1 MKQFKALLFALSVLA
16 CVTAAPAYLAAL
28 AGEDPVHEH
37 GAQKARSHATA
48 APQLL
53 DEAVVKK
60 MMDSGKPSEANHFKI
75 LAQLSG
81 DWYYKAAVWAV
92 PGAEPRWTT
101 GTITNQMV
109 MGSRFLSSTVVG
121 SMDIGGQQVLITG
134 QGYLGYDN
142 AKKSFTSVWIDTV
155 TTGMMIGSGKYDQ
168 KDNAIKET
176 GQFTNPL
183 TGGEE
188 KFRSELQFT
197 DAEDYKRTIFAIG
210 KSGKESKVMEFDYST
225 RRK

>member
-1 MKQFKALLFALSVLA
+1 MTNYRALLFVLSVLA
-16 CVTAAPAYLAAL
+16 CVTAAPANAAHS
-28 AGEDPVHEH
+28 AP
-37 GAQKARSHATA
+37 SHAAT

-53 DEAVVKK
+53 DESVVRK
-60 MMDSGKPSEANHFKI
+60 MIDSGKPSEANHFKI

-81 DWYYKAAVWAV
+81 DWYYTAAFWAV
-92 PGAEPRWTT
+92 PGAEPRRTT

-109 MGSRFLSSTVVG
+109 MESRFLSSTVVG
-121 SMDIGGQQVLITG
+121 SMDIGGQQVLVKG
-134 QGYLGYDN
+134 QGLLGYDN
-142 AKKSFTSVWIDTV
+142 AKKSFTSVWVDTL
-155 TTGMMIGSGKYDQ
+155 TTGMMIGAGNYDK
-168 KDNAIKET
+168 KDNAIRET

-197 DAEDYKRTIFAIG
+197 DGDEYKRTIFAIDKAG
-210 KSGKESKVMEFDYST
+210 RESKLMEFDYSK